1 MRFAKGCERRLMNI
15 VLAGPLCKLMWS
27 LDFFLLVRENAF
39 RASIT
44 PADSGTSPPATRC
57 GPRFG
62 RQTYQGRTIELPF
75 RLYRK
80 GKVPESWVSG
90 GVSKSE
96 NPLEALPR
104 GNADLEVSRDCVFTI
119 RYI

>member
-1 MRFAKGCERRLMNI
+1 MNI

-27 LDFFLLVRENAF
+27 LDFFSAGSRKHLPGLDYTGGFRDKARPLRGAGRGSAVKHTKDEQSSFRSDCIGREK
-39 RASIT
+39 S
-44 PADSGTSPPATRC
+44 
-57 GPRFG
+57 
-62 RQTYQGRTIELPF
+62 L
-75 RLYRK
+75 K
-80 GKVPESWVSG
+80 SWVSG

-119 RYI
+119 CYI

>member
-1 MRFAKGCERRLMNI
+1 VVARFFFCWFAK
-15 VLAGPLCKLMWS
+15 
-27 LDFFLLVRENAF
+27 
-39 RASIT
+39 T
-44 PADSGTSPPATRC
+44 PS
-57 GPRFG
+57 GPRLHRRIPGQARPLRGAG
-62 RQTYQGRTIELPF
+62 RGSAVKHTKDEQSSFRSDCIGREKSL
-75 RLYRK
+75 K
-80 GKVPESWVSG
+80 SWVSG